1 MARSKSIGL
10 FLILVMLYGC
20 ASQFQ
25 PPSTG
30 EKVSDKEP
38 DQRPKTTTPTITY
51 RAGG

>member
-10 FLILVMLYGC
+10 LLILVMLCGC
-20 ASQFQ
+20 ASQIQ
-25 PPSTG
+25 PPSAAA
-30 EKVSDKEP
+30 KVSDKEP